1 MKKLY
6 LFDFDGT
13 LTYKDT
19 MFLYLKFYNPSKYKV
34 QFIRHIPL
42 FILLK
47 LKLADAEKVKKSFI
61 GSILKG
67 QSKSKIEQK
76 SQAFFEEYYPNIFRE
91 NALDFIKN
99 INRENTE
106 SYIVSA
112 SLNIWVQPFAE
123 KFQMPLL
130 ATRAEFRNDVF
141 TGNFV
146 GKNCNGK
153 EKVNRIKEAVANK
166 KFDKTIAFGD
176 TSGDRQMLNWA
187 NENHYQ
193 FFH

>member
-6 LFDFDGT
+6 CFDFDGT

-19 MFLYLKFYNPSKYKV
+19 MFLYLKFYNPSKFRV
-34 QFIRHIPL
+34 QFVKHIPL

-67 QSKSKIEQK
+67 QLQTKIEEKSKR
-76 SQAFFEEYYPNIFRE
+76 FFEENYPKIIRK
-91 NALDFIKN
+91 NALDFIQN
-99 INRENTE
+99 MDRQNTE
-106 SYIVSA
+106 SLMVTA
-112 SLNIWVQPFAE
+112 SLDIWTKPFAE
-123 KFQMPLL
+123 KLKMNLV
-130 ATRAEFRNDVF
+130 ATKAEFENGVF

-153 EKVNRIKEAVANK
+153 EKLERIKKEISGEK
-166 KFDKTIAFGD
+166 YDKTIAFGD
-176 TSGDRQMLNWA
+176 TSGDQVMLKWA
-187 NENHYQ
+187 NEGHYR